1 VAQLCPTL
9 LQPHGLWPTRLL
21 CPWDSPGKNTGVGCH
36 FLLQGMFPTQGSNPG
51 LLHCRQSLY
60 CLSHQGSPVQASTLQ
75 KTESLGFLSLR
86 NIHTSIQ
93 YDDPAVCL
101 ICGQWNYRTEFYILF
116 MYFYIIFF
124 YFFLF
129 FFFLDW
135 AIRHVRILVSWPGIY
150 PAPHPPTFTP
160 TALEV
165 QSLTTDCLGSPI
177 FFLLTFVVKH
187 T

>member
-1 VAQLCPTL
+1 MDYGPPGSSVHGILQARILEWVAISSCR
-9 LQPHGLWPTRLL
+9 GCSRLRDRTPVS
-21 CPWDSPGKNTGVGCH
+21 CIAGRV
-36 FLLQGMFPTQGSNPG
+36 
-51 LLHCRQSLY
+51 Y

-86 NIHTSIQ
+86 NIHTSVQ